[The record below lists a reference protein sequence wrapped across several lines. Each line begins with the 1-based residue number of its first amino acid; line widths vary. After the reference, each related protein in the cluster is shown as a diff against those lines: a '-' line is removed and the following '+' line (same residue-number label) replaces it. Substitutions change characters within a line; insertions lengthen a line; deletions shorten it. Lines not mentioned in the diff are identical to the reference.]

1 MKKFAVILLSMVLL
15 CGTLLAVCA
24 CVPSSQDDDKTIT
37 IWAGGQ
43 WVGTDLQNLKSFIK
57 NYNETNTKGIKVEV
71 ECKSDMETALS
82 TAVRNN
88 KIPDILIWDRFNTPT
103 YAKTNAL
110 LDITEYVKR
119 DKVDTTLFNDE
130 AMKELTYN
138 DKIYGLPLDVD
149 VWGLYINMDMVDSY
163 NEQHPDDKIVL
174 KDDWTWDDLYNIAKK
189 LTVYNEK
196 GEMTV
201 AGYSGNVMH
210 QHYFK
215 YLCSTA
221 RSFIENGEFTFDS
234 KEGTDIL
241 NFFKK
246 VGSRTSGIWE
256 NGLTEKSNF
265 TAEQL
270 AIIDQSLYFT
280 DYIERYNSKM
290 NYKFMP
296 QPRYSVDGVVQEGAN
311 NGGMLGGFGLA
322 FPRPAEQYINDK
334 FWAKFELSWD
344 FTKEWLLSES
354 MQLEWSTTTG
364 TLPALKSLYTAAEI
378 TADTTLSRAASFV
391 GNYKIRPQIPSYLT
405 MQTQV
410 VDLQIKAFTEGT
422 IDLETVIRNLATGCG
437 EYVK

>member
-1 MKKFAVILLSMVLL
+1 MKRIAVVLLAVVLL
-15 CGTLLAVCA
+15 CGVLFTLCA
-24 CVPSSQDDDKTIT
+24 CASNEQDDDKTIT

-57 NYNETNTKGIKVEV
+57 SYNASNTKGITVKV

-88 KIPDILIWDRFNTPT
+88 KVPDILIWDRFNTPT

-110 LDITEYVKR
+110 LDVTEYVKR
-119 DKVDTTLFNDE
+119 DNIDTTLFNDE
-130 AMKELTYN
+130 AMQEMTYN

-149 VWGLYINMDMVDSY
+149 VWGLYVNTDMVDTY
-163 NEQHPDDKIVL
+163 NEQHPNDQIVL
-174 KDDWTWDDLYNIAKK
+174 NDDWTWDDLYDIATK
-189 LTVYNEK
+189 LTVFDGNGK
-196 GEMTV
+196 MTV

-215 YLCSTA
+215 YLCSTS
-221 RSFIENGEFTFDS
+221 RSFIENGEFTFSS

-246 VGSRTSGIWE
+246 IGANNSTVWE

-265 TAEQL
+265 TAGQL

-280 DYIERYNSKM
+280 DYIERYNSKL

-296 QPRYSVDGVVQEGAN
+296 QPRYSVDGVVQEGAS
-311 NGGMLGGFGLA
+311 NGGMIGGFGLA
-322 FPRPAEQYINDK
+322 FPRPADKYVNDA
-334 FWAKFELSWD
+334 FWSKFEVSWD
-344 FTKEWLLSES
+344 FAKEWLLSES

-364 TLPALKSLYTAAEI
+364 TLPTLKSLYNSSTFESNV
-378 TADTTLSRAASFV
+378 TLSRAASFV
-391 GNYKIRPQIPSYLT
+391 DSYKIRPQIPSYLT

-410 VDLQIKAFTEGT
+410 VDSQIKAFVENSLT
-422 IDLETVIRNLATGCG
+422 LEEVVKNLAKGCS